1 MQNVKKFKKSVN
13 NIKENFSMFY
23 KINGI
28 YSNSN
33 DFNGFILQNLTE
45 YNRFFYGNTFVKIR
59 GYL

>member
-1 MQNVKKFKKSVN
+1 
-13 NIKENFSMFY
+13 MFY